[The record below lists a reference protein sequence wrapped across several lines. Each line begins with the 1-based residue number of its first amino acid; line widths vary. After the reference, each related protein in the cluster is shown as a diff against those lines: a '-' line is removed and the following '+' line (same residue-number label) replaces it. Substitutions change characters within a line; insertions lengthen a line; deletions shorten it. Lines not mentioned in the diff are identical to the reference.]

1 MEGWILEGTS
11 EKHCY
16 VQEPKETVLVWE
28 LTEKEMKTGREN
40 SENPEKMWWKL
51 GQKEFVK

>member
-28 LTEKEMKTGREN
+28 LTEKEVRCKTEGMETR
-40 SENPEKMWWKL
+40 K
-51 GQKEFVK
+51 